1 MATCEN
7 CDNSGTYC
15 PLCWPSKLAGWESDA
30 IDPRDA
36 EIAALKATIAKV
48 REVATTL
55 AAYPT
60 DEHCGTCGQP
70 DTDTGG
76 GLLAVRRWQE
86 ARNWRGCGNVWH
98 QSQDLRRIA
107 RKRTTILAILD
118 GGNHG

>member
-1 MATCEN
+1 MSCHN
-7 CDNSGTYC
+7 CANDPRVYC
-15 PLCWPSKLAGWESDA
+15 PVCNWDA
-30 IDPRDA
+30 NKPTPTPDPRDA